1 MFYQDRQTNG
11 LNQLTGPT
19 LSEFMNNEQTRYSND
34 ILRDLPPKSPGA
46 RRLMTTIPTK
56 VQRGEVNIYSECK
69 YMGA

>member
-1 MFYQDRQTNG
+1 
-11 LNQLTGPT
+11 
-19 LSEFMNNEQTRYSND
+19 MNNEQTRYSND

-69 YMGA
+69 YTGA